1 MKMTITNKNILI
13 SGASIAG
20 PTLAYWLK
28 RYGFNPTVIERAP
41 KLREGGYAIDVR
53 DAALAVAQQIGILSH
68 IQQASTQMREYSFVN
83 TFNKPVVTI
92 DAHYI
97 SQTPQGIEVMRE
109 DLTKLVY
116 EKTKDDVEY
125 LFGNSIHTMK
135 EETDGVEVTFEHGG
149 SRRFDLVI
157 GADGLHSVV
166 RNLAFGDEAQFERY
180 SGHYAAV
187 FTVENFLGL
196 NHSALLYNVPGKLIA
211 VLSANNPQKA
221 MAYFAFKQPTK
232 FSYDYHDVQQQEQL
246 LLDAFAGVGW
256 ECPELLERMKVA
268 HDFYFDAVS
277 QIRMDRWSHGRV
289 VLVGDAGYCPALLTG
304 QGSTLAMIGAYTLAG
319 ELKAAAGDHQRAFQA
334 YEHEFRPVVK
344 QEQRKLGMYA
354 HLLVPETR
362 LGILARNQLGRLLA
376 PLQSRLAGWRSHPRF
391 GTLKGYEDQIPS

>member
-1 MKMTITNKNILI
+1 MMTITNKNILI

-53 DAALAVAQQIGILSH
+53 SAALAVAQRMEILSH
-68 IQQASTQMREYSFVN
+68 IQQASTKMREYSFVN
-83 TFNKPVVTI
+83 KFNKPVVTI

-116 EKTKDDVEY
+116 EKTKDEVEY
-125 LFGNSIHTMK
+125 LFGNSIRTMK
-135 EETDGVEVTFEHGG
+135 EETEGVEVTFEHGS
-149 SRRFDLVI
+149 SRHFDLVI

-180 SGHYAAV
+180 CRHYAAV
-187 FTVENFLGL
+187 FTVENSLGL

-211 VLSANNPQKA
+211 VLSANNTQKA
-221 MAYFAFKQPTK
+221 MAFFAFKQPTK

-256 ECPELLERMKVA
+256 ECPGLLEKIKTA

-289 VLVGDAGYCPALLTG
+289 ALVGDAGYCPALLSG

-334 YEHEFRPVVK
+334 YEHEFRPVVE
-344 QEQRKLGMYA
+344 QEQQKLWVGA
-354 HLLVPETR
+354 HFLVPETR
-362 LGILARNQLGRLLA
+362 LGILVRNQLSRLL
-376 PLQSRLAGWRSHPRF
+376 PLQSRLAGWISHPGF
-391 GTLKGYEDQIPS
+391 STLKEYED

>member
-1 MKMTITNKNILI
+1 MLTEITCWNFHPSIRRKRMFSPFKKETTMMITKNKNIHI

-53 DAALAVAQQIGILSH
+53 DAALAVAQQMGILSH

-135 EETDGVEVTFEHGG
+135 EETDFVRS
-149 SRRFDLVI
+149 SR
-157 GADGLHSVV
+157 
-166 RNLAFGDEAQFERY
+166 
-180 SGHYAAV
+180 
-187 FTVENFLGL
+187 
-196 NHSALLYNVPGKLIA
+196 
-211 VLSANNPQKA
+211 
-221 MAYFAFKQPTK
+221 
-232 FSYDYHDVQQQEQL
+232 
-246 LLDAFAGVGW
+246 
-256 ECPELLERMKVA
+256 
-268 HDFYFDAVS
+268 
-277 QIRMDRWSHGRV
+277 
-289 VLVGDAGYCPALLTG
+289 
-304 QGSTLAMIGAYTLAG
+304 
-319 ELKAAAGDHQRAFQA
+319 
-334 YEHEFRPVVK
+334 
-344 QEQRKLGMYA
+344 
-354 HLLVPETR
+354 
-362 LGILARNQLGRLLA
+362 
-376 PLQSRLAGWRSHPRF
+376 
-391 GTLKGYEDQIPS
+391 